1 MPDSPKPPEWKH
13 DQQISFDGMKELLN
27 VIKGRLESTLV
38 EKKAELTRLV
48 GARDSL
54 RK

>member
-1 MPDSPKPPEWKH
+1 MPDAPKPPEWKH
-13 DQQISFDGMKELLN
+13 DQQLSLKGMKELMN
-27 VIKGRLESTLV
+27 VVKDRLESTLA